1 MDSVRTIT
9 ATRLPNR
16 RTRALA
22 LIGVVALLTLS
33 LGAGVVSAGSDSRN
47 ADNTFTKWVTN
58 FGTGTMV
65 GVVGGD
71 VGDGTYAGQVLS
83 MGTVGDV
90 TTIHATYGFNGSR
103 HSFIADV
110 QVVQT
115 GATNGSTAVITGVV
129 TDGWLK
135 GNQVQGEYTQIACT
149 NGVED
154 PQRCYR
160 GTLDI
165 LRGSKHVG
173 PVAATGPG
181 CSDFGAASAEG
192 GHREMA
198 GFEGVRFGTV
208 VSSVAHGAFAPDFN
222 SVRQLVQFEHG
233 LDCTK

>member
-1 MDSVRTIT
+1 MDPVRTIT
-9 ATRLPNR
+9 AVRLPNR

-22 LIGVVALLTLS
+22 LIGSVALLTLL

-47 ADNTFTKWVTN
+47 ADNTFTKWVTSA
-58 FGTGTMV
+58 TGTMA

-83 MGTVGDV
+83 MVTVGNV

-129 TDGWLK
+129 TDGWLTD
-135 GNQVQGEYTQIACT
+135 NQVQGEYTQIACT

-154 PQRCYR
+154 PQRCYQ

-165 LRGSKHVG
+165 LRGTKH
-173 PVAATGPG
+173 
-181 CSDFGAASAEG
+181 
-192 GHREMA
+192 
-198 GFEGVRFGTV
+198 
-208 VSSVAHGAFAPDFN
+208 
-222 SVRQLVQFEHG
+222 
-233 LDCTK
+233 